1 MILCAALR
9 QSWANCD
16 SPGVLVSV
24 RQLYELFPDLMP
36 TITEESNNRIGD
48 YYQLLSVTPDKTNQQ
63 IVSSYMRRARKKLIA
78 SRKQG
83 KAPPEKEEYWRLLD
97 AGFVLRMARLRLS
110 HDLMG
115 AYQWLVSEGVLKGDG
130 TWDLT
135 DSFKKS
141 QQSTQTLPKIDIV
154 IPEPKPVQ
162 DKQKLPRIIEL
173 LQISQ
178 IIGTEEVR
186 AMEAQMALA
195 PEVSVERL
203 VLDSG
208 YVTRQEMNSLKLAEM
223 LLDEGKINIAQF
235 QVAMYDER
243 ASGIRMA
250 ESLQARG
257 WLAIDVTPQGQ

>member
-36 TITEESNNRIGD
+36 TITEESKARIGD
-48 YYQLLSVTPDKTNQQ
+48 YYQLLSVTPDKANQQ
-63 IVSSYMRRARKKLIA
+63 IIASYMRRARKKLIA
-78 SRKQG
+78 SRKDG
-83 KAPPEKEEYWRLLD
+83 RPPEKEEYFRLLD

-115 AYQWLVSEGVLKGDG
+115 AYQWLVNENVIKGDG

-135 DSFKKS
+135 DEFMES
-141 QQSTQTLPKIDIV
+141 QQSTQTLPQIDIV
-154 IPEPKPVQ
+154 SEPKSTDEKP
-162 DKQKLPRIIEL
+162 KPPRIIEL
-173 LQISQ
+173 LQITQ
-178 IIGTEEVR
+178 IIGPEEVK

-243 ASGIRMA
+243 SSGIRMA

-257 WLAIDVTPQGQ
+257 WLAVDVTPQGQ

>member
-16 SPGVLVSV
+16 SDGVLVSS

-36 TITEESNNRIGD
+36 QISPDSDGRIGD
-48 YYQLLSVTPDKTNQQ
+48 YYQLLSVTPDKSNQQ
-63 IVSSYMRRARKKLIA
+63 IVASYMRQARKKLIA
-78 SRKQG
+78 SRKKG
-83 KAPPEKEEYWRLLD
+83 KAPPEKDEYWRLLD

-115 AYQWLVSEGVLKGDG
+115 AYQWLVTEKVIKGDG
-130 TWDLT
+130 SWELT
-135 DSFKKS
+135 DAYKKS
-141 QQSTQTLPKIDIV
+141 QQSTQTLQKIDIL
-154 IPEPKPVQ
+154 PEPLKP
-162 DKQKLPRIIEL
+162 DEKPKLPRIIEL
-173 LQISQ
+173 LQMTQ
-178 IIGTEEVR
+178 IIGPEEVK

-208 YVTRQEMNSLKLAEM
+208 YVSRQEMNSLKLAEM

-243 ASGIRMA
+243 SSGIRMA

-257 WLAIDVTPQGQ
+257 WLAIDVTPPGQ

>member
-16 SPGVLVSV
+16 SGGVLVSV

-36 TITEESNNRIGD
+36 TIMQDSSARIGD

-63 IVSSYMRRARKKLIA
+63 IVSSYMRRARKKLIE
-78 SRKQG
+78 SRKKG
-83 KAPPEKEEYWRLLD
+83 KAPPDKDEYWRLLD
-97 AGFVLRMARLRLS
+97 AGFILRMSRLRLS

-115 AYQWLVSEGVLKGDG
+115 AYQWLVSEGVIKGDG

-135 DSFKKS
+135 DAFMKS
-141 QQSTQTLPKIDIV
+141 QQSTQTLQKIESVVSEQKTVED
-154 IPEPKPVQ
+154 KP
-162 DKQKLPRIIEL
+162 KLPRIIEL
-173 LQISQ
+173 LQITQ
-178 IIGTEEVR
+178 IIGPEEVK

-208 YVTRQEMNSLKLAEM
+208 YVTRQEMNSLKLAEV

-243 ASGIRMA
+243 SSGIRMA

-257 WLAIDVTPQGQ
+257 WLAVDVTPQGQ